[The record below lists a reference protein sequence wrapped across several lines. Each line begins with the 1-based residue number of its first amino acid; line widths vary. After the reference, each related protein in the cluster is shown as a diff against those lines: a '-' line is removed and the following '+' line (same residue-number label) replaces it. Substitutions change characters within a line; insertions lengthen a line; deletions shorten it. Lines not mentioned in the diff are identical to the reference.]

1 MPTAARAPRRLAAAA
16 SAARDAARADGAVPR
31 GGGRQDGHLV
41 RHAAAAA
48 DGADLSATGEASAP
62 LLAAAAARAL
72 PSADLV
78 VASPLPR
85 ALRTAELAF
94 AAQIADGAAFVARD
108 AAREVVD
115 GAADAR
121 PAASALAAQFAAAD
135 VGDLAEEDALWAA
148 VGPRIEA
155 AAAAAGAAP
164 TPAAARA
171 AMSRR

>member
-1 MPTAARAPRRLAAAA
+1 M
-16 SAARDAARADGAVPR
+16 
-31 GGGRQDGHLV
+31 
-41 RHAAAAA
+41 
-48 DGADLSATGEASAP
+48 
-62 LLAAAAARAL
+62 
-72 PSADLV
+72 

-94 AAQIADGAAFVARD
+94 AAQIADGAAFVAHD

-155 AAAAAGAAP
+155 AAAAAERGTNPGGGESGDVASVSVGIG
-164 TPAAARA
+164 TVWRARGYH
-171 AMSRR
+171 